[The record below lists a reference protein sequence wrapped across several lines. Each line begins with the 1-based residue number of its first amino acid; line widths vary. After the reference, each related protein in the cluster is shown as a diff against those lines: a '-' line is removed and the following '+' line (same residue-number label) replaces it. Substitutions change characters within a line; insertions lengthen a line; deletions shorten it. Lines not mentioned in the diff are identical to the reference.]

1 MASKNITLSDLTAS
15 LDKLRAGLKKH
26 AGIIFVVIV
35 LAALMYSIAS
45 VNLLLSSESD
55 SGYRDKQE
63 AAMTS
68 AQFDKTT
75 IQKIEALGDR
85 QSTAD
90 PILPS
95 GRINP
100 FIE

>member
-1 MASKNITLSDLTAS
+1 MASKDITLSDLIAS
-15 LDKLRAGLKKH
+15 LDKLRSALKKH
-26 AGIIFVVIV
+26 AGIIFVIIV
-35 LAALMYSIAS
+35 LATLMYSISS

-55 SGYRDKQE
+55 SEYRDKRE
-63 AAMTS
+63 AEMTS
-68 AQFDKTT
+68 AQFDNTT

-85 QSTAD
+85 QNPPD
-90 PILPS
+90 PVLPD

>member
-1 MASKNITLSDLTAS
+1 MASKDITLSDLTVS
-15 LDKLRAGLKKH
+15 LDKLRSILKKH

-35 LAALMYSIAS
+35 LAALAYSISS
-45 VNLLLSSESD
+45 VNLTLSSESD
-55 SGYRDKQE
+55 IGYRDKKE
-63 AAMTS
+63 AEMTS

-85 QSTAD
+85 QNPPD
-90 PILPS
+90 PVLPD